1 MESSLI
7 ERHQRGSALSKGN
20 FGRLK
25 GQRIVICVSIIN
37 PLGIP
42 YYEYLRHSSIYYRS
56 RGIYF
61 KNESLLCKTPGI

>member
-42 YYEYLRHSSIYYRS
+42 YYEYLRHS
-56 RGIYF
+56 
-61 KNESLLCKTPGI
+61 